1 MRRPNFAG
9 LMLTRHA
16 ASAES
21 ARTAFY
27 GERKTKAT
35 VRIVASVQTSA

>member
-27 GERKTKAT
+27 EERKIKAT
-35 VRIVASVQTSA
+35 AHIAASAQTSA